1 MKTTL
6 LAGSVF
12 CLLSVVLGAFAAH
25 GLKQFISPNSV
36 EIFQTGV
43 RYQFYHG
50 LAILFTGL
58 WQKIDPISNLKTTTV
73 LFSIGILLFSGSL
86 YLLSFKEVVA
96 LPLSLIGPTTPM
108 GGLFFI
114 AGWASIIYN
123 ILKTN

>member
-1 MKTTL
+1 MKATL

-12 CLLSVVLGAFAAH
+12 CLLSVVFGAFAAH
-25 GLKQFISPNSV
+25 ALKQLITPNSV

-50 LAILFTGL
+50 LAILFVGL
-58 WQKIDPISNLKTTTV
+58 WCKFDVISNLKTTV
-73 LFSIGILLFSGSL
+73 ILFSIGILLFSGSL
-86 YLLSFKEVVA
+86 YLLSFKEVIS
-96 LPLSLIGPTTPM
+96 LPLSLIGPATPI

-114 AGWASIIYN
+114 AGWLSLIYT

>member
-1 MKTTL
+1 MKATL

-12 CLLSVVLGAFAAH
+12 CLLSVVFGAFAAH
-25 GLKQFISPNSV
+25 ALKQLITPNSV

-50 LAILFTGL
+50 LAILFVGL
-58 WQKIDPISNLKTTTV
+58 WFKFDTISNLKTTAI

-86 YLLSFKEVVA
+86 YLLSFKEVIS
-96 LPLSLIGPTTPM
+96 LPLSLIGPVTPI

-114 AGWASIIYN
+114 AGWVSLIYT